1 MLRSILEKLWTPNKQ
16 QQQQQNRTETIL
28 KNSTFIPI
36 GWVGESI
43 ERISKGISM
52 ETFTEKSFR
61 SLQKNDNYDV

>member
-1 MLRSILEKLWTPNKQ
+1 MLRSILEKLWTPKKKKK
-16 QQQQQNRTETIL
+16 ETIL
-28 KNSTFIPI
+28 KNSTLIPI